1 MSILLACVCVRLTVA
16 RCFVL
21 ICLWLVANDAIC
33 VCFTLTHRRK
43 ETEKA
48 AKEKPPAKRKAPA
61 TKKPSKKAKTDDDEA
76 LAKKLASKRES
87 VRDKDSKGVKSK
99 KAAALAA
106 LRKERQVQQEKMDE
120 SDDSE
125 LDFGDDDDSDDDYE
139 QEAMP
144 WQKKAKAAKSTV
156 SRLDQADASDD
167 DMDIDDDD
175 EPQKRKDSRPTD
187 RSAKPIV
194 EAALEDFKKVVIPR
208 RRLARWCHEPF
219 FDAAILECFVR
230 LFIGE
235 DNNGEK
241 VYRICQITDVKA
253 GSKTY
258 KFPVANRNDKPVST
272 NKVLNLMFG
281 KHARDFPMY
290 LVSDEA
296 PKEKDVRQ
304 YISVQKNHRAEV
316 LSKRRANKLR
326 RLQDDLV
333 NNYRYTTEDIERNL
347 EARKQQGKQ
356 SANFGFQLTRV
367 TIAVQGAT
375 YAVEEAER
383 LLADAKRTLLEFSG
397 EGRKELELS
406 NSVKDAEKAL
416 SNAKADLERK
426 LEEERKTNAAID
438 QKKARLTKRE
448 KDINWAKVNERAI
461 QANQKVDRDAGTSKD
476 TNAASAG
483 KKVEFNPYARRKV
496 RPKILWK
503 VGQVEPE
510 EGKQED
516 NAGDGE
522 EKKDSRE
529 EAAKEEK
536 TANGM
541 EDAPGLIPESTEKD
555 AGLSESHQFAIDEEV
570 LAQSSATSQF
580 GRGFGSRNGVSK
592 ERVRKGLSL
601 SDYLERKANG
611 SL

>member
-1 MSILLACVCVRLTVA
+1 
-16 RCFVL
+16 
-21 ICLWLVANDAIC
+21 
-33 VCFTLTHRRK
+33 
-43 ETEKA
+43 
-48 AKEKPPAKRKAPA
+48 
-61 TKKPSKKAKTDDDEA
+61 
-76 LAKKLASKRES
+76 

-99 KAAALAA
+99 KSAALAA
-106 LRKERQVQQEKMDE
+106 LRKERQVQQEKMEE

-125 LDFGDDDDSDDDYE
+125 LDFGDDDDSDDDYDE
-139 QEAMP
+139 EAMP
-144 WQKKAKAAKSTV
+144 WQKKSKATKSTV

-167 DMDIDDDD
+167 DMEIDDDD
-175 EPQKRKDSRPTD
+175 EPQKKRESRHAD
-187 RSAKPIV
+187 RAAKPII
-194 EAALEDFKKVVIPR
+194 EATLEDFKKVVIPR

-219 FDAAILECFVR
+219 FEAAVLECFVR

-241 VYRICQITDVKA
+241 VYRICQITDVKT
-253 GSKTY
+253 GLKTY
-258 KFPVANRNDKPVST
+258 KFPVTNRNDKPVST

-281 KHARDFPMY
+281 KHERDFPMY

-316 LSKRRANKLR
+316 LSRRRANKLR
-326 RLQDDLV
+326 RLQDELV
-333 NNYRYTTEDIERNL
+333 NNYRYTKEDIERNL
-347 EARKQQGKQ
+347 EARKKEGKTG
-356 SANFGFQLTRV
+356 ANLGSEQTRV
-367 TIAVQGAT
+367 TIAVQGAKH
-375 YAVEEAER
+375 AIEEAER
-383 LLADAKRTLLEFSG
+383 QLADAKRNLLEFSG
-397 EGRKELELS
+397 DNHKELELS

-426 LEEERKTNAAID
+426 LEEERNTLAAVE
-438 QKKARLTKRE
+438 QRKSRLTKRS

-461 QANQKVDRDAGTSKD
+461 QANQKVDREANTAKDA
-476 TNAASAG
+476 AAAFGG
-483 KKVEFNPYARRKV
+483 KKKEFNPYARRQV

-503 VGQVEPE
+503 VDQTGAD
-510 EGKQED
+510 EGEKDDKAVDE
-516 NAGDGE
+516 E

-529 EAAKEEK
+529 ETAKDDK
-536 TANGM
+536 ATNGM
-541 EDAPGLIPESTEKD
+541 DDAPGLIPEPTEKDD

-580 GRGFGSRNGVSK
+580 GRGLGSSNGVSK
-592 ERVRKGLSL
+592 QRVRKGLSI

>member
-1 MSILLACVCVRLTVA
+1 MDLFVTGCLTML
-16 RCFVL
+16 F
-21 ICLWLVANDAIC
+21 I
-33 VCFTLTHRRK
+33 FPSYLTHRRK

-48 AKEKPPAKRKAPA
+48 AKDKPPAKRKAAPA
-61 TKKPSKKAKTDDDEA
+61 KKSAKKAKMDDDAA

-99 KAAALAA
+99 KSAALAA
-106 LRKERQVQQEKMDE
+106 LRKEKQVQKEKIDE

-125 LDFGDDDDSDDDYE
+125 LDFGDDDDDSDDDYDE
-139 QEAMP
+139 EAMP
-144 WQKKAKAAKSTV
+144 WQKKGKATKSTV

-167 DMDIDDDD
+167 DMEIDDDD
-175 EPQKRKDSRPTD
+175 EPQKKRDSRHTD
-187 RSAKPIV
+187 RASKPII
-194 EAALEDFKKVVIPR
+194 EATLEDFKKVVIPR

-219 FDAAILECFVR
+219 FEAAVLECFVR

-235 DNNGEK
+235 DNSGEK
-241 VYRICQITDVKA
+241 VYRICQITDVKK

-258 KFPVANRNDKPVST
+258 KFPVTNRNDKPVST
-272 NKVLNLMFG
+272 DKVLNLMFG
-281 KHARDFPMY
+281 KHERDFPMY

-316 LSKRRANKLR
+316 LSRRRANKLR
-326 RLQDDLV
+326 RLQDELV

-347 EARKQQGKQ
+347 EARKKEGKK
-356 SANFGFQLTRV
+356 SANLGSEMTRV
-367 TIAVQGAT
+367 TIAVQGAKHSI
-375 YAVEEAER
+375 EDAER
-383 LLADAKRTLLEFSG
+383 QLTDAKRNLLEFSG
-397 EGRKELELS
+397 DNHKELELS

-416 SNAKADLERK
+416 LNAKAELEKR
-426 LEEERKTNAAID
+426 LEDERNTLAAVDQRKT
-438 QKKARLTKRE
+438 RLTKRS
-448 KDINWAKVNERAI
+448 KDINWAMVNERAV
-461 QANQKVDRDAGTSKD
+461 QANQKADREALTAKE
-476 TNAASAG
+476 TEAAF
-483 KKVEFNPYARRKV
+483 KMKEFNPYARRKV

-503 VGQVEPE
+503 VDQMEVE
-510 EGKQED
+510 EGEKDE
-516 NAGDGE
+516 AVDGE

-529 EAAKEEK
+529 VTAKNDK
-536 TANGM
+536 ATNGLD
-541 EDAPGLIPESTEKD
+541 DAPGLIPEPTEKD

-580 GRGFGSRNGVSK
+580 GRGLGSRNGASK
-592 ERVRKGLSL
+592 QQVRKGLSL